1 MNEHLNEVRALID
14 HLTTQ
19 RNELR
24 AACVDHVTTHLNDLR
39 AALVDHVTT
48 HLDRKYRV
56 SLVSMRID
64 PPWMVEA
71 DAVAADFDLTATPID
86 PAGEPFR
93 LQLHLSRWAFDDR
106 RRLLDAIDRTV
117 IDILEGRLPPGEPN
131 CGALKKAFRSVWNFA
146 KYPKFR

>member
-1 MNEHLNEVRALID
+1 MNKRLNECRALID

-19 RNELR
+19 LNECHALI
-24 AACVDHVTTHLNDLR
+24 DHHLTTQLNECR

-64 PPWMVEA
+64 PRRWMVEA

-117 IDILEGRLPPGEPN
+117 IDILEGRLPPGTKS
-131 CGALKKAFRSVWNFA
+131 LL
-146 KYPKFR
+146 